1 LTKITTAQKIVSR
14 SELLQLVKIW
24 RKDGETIVFTNGVFD
39 IIHRGHLES
48 FERAAAY
55 ADKFIVGVN
64 TDRSAR
70 KLAKGLGRPFIN
82 EDDRAILVAGFAV
95 VDALVLFDE
104 DTPYELLRT
113 LRPDVLVKGADYKL
127 DDIVGREFAKRVER
141 IDLVEGFSTSSLI
154 KKIISIINRQS
165 SIVNQ

>member
-1 LTKITTAQKIVSR
+1 
-14 SELLQLVKIW
+14 
-24 RKDGETIVFTNGVFD
+24 
-39 IIHRGHLES
+39 
-48 FERAAAY
+48 
-55 ADKFIVGVN
+55 
-64 TDRSAR
+64 
-70 KLAKGLGRPFIN
+70 
-82 EDDRAILVAGFAV
+82 LVAGFAV